1 MLTEVPDIVPRIN
14 ITKGEKMDSFAVAE
28 LIIILLHVLV
38 KKWERNPKFKKRHAG
53 SGGKD

>member
-1 MLTEVPDIVPRIN
+1 
-14 ITKGEKMDSFAVAE
+14 MDSFAVAE

-53 SGGKD
+53 SGGKY